1 MRSSD
6 CTALFAHPCSGE
18 AYPLRFIFVRVVRC
32 RLFDLHLSASVC
44 SCHLCPAVYAAGF
57 LFEWA
62 QDLDGRTMQSREMI
76 DTNNTNQLG
85 KTTISP
91 FMQRALALAAQ
102 ARGHCH
108 PNPMVGCVIVRDG
121 SIVGEG
127 WHRQPGTAHA
137 EVNALVTAKEAARGA
152 TAYVTLEPCNHWGR
166 TPPCAQ
172 ALIDAGVVK
181 VVVALRDP
189 NPLAVGGAETLRR
202 AGILVEIGDGADEAQ
217 RLNERWL
224 TYVQQGRP
232 FVHLKV
238 AMSLDAKVATCAGE
252 SQWITGPAARR
263 RGHHWR
269 DSHEAILVG
278 ATTVRTDNPSLTCR
292 LVPGDVEGSL
302 PVRQPLRVVLA
313 GERPLPSDARLFH
326 DNAAPT
332 LVITA
337 EAHYAMQRRALAAA
351 SPRVEVI
358 SVATDESYPGPA
370 AVLQCLYGRE
380 VVGMLIE
387 GGPTVASTFLNAN
400 LVDRVSV
407 FIAPKLL
414 GPNGASAFRQV
425 DAAQL
430 TQALALKN
438 LECSSVGEDILL
450 TGQIELDAQNGSR
463 RGGESVHR
471 HR

>member
-1 MRSSD
+1 
-6 CTALFAHPCSGE
+6 
-18 AYPLRFIFVRVVRC
+18 
-32 RLFDLHLSASVC
+32 
-44 SCHLCPAVYAAGF
+44 
-57 LFEWA
+57 
-62 QDLDGRTMQSREMI
+62 MI
-76 DTNNTNQLG
+76 DTNNTNEMG
-85 KTTISP
+85 KTAISP

-108 PNPMVGCVIVRDG
+108 PNPMVGCVIVQEG
-121 SIVGEG
+121 CIVGEG
-127 WHRQPGTAHA
+127 WHRQPGAAHA
-137 EVNALVTAKEAARGA
+137 EVNALMVAKEAARGA

-202 AGILVEIGDGADEAQ
+202 AGIPVEIGDGADEAQ

-238 AMSLDAKVATCAGE
+238 AMSLDAKVATRSGE

-278 ATTVRTDNPSLTCR
+278 ANTVRIDDPSLTCR
-292 LVPGDVEGSL
+292 LDPADVEGSL
-302 PVRQPLRVVLA
+302 PIRHPLRVVLA
-313 GERPLPSDARLFH
+313 GKRPLPSDARLFH
-326 DNAAPT
+326 DGAAPT
-332 LVITA
+332 LVITT
-337 EAHYAMQRRALAAA
+337 EAHYAMQRSVLAAA
-351 SPRVEVI
+351 GPRVEIV
-358 SVATDESYPGPA
+358 SVATYRSYPDPA
-370 AVLQCLYGRE
+370 AVLQCLYARE
-380 VVGMLIE
+380 MVGVLIE
-387 GGPTVASTFLNAN
+387 GGPTAASAFLNAA

-414 GPNGASAFRQV
+414 GPNGASAFRQA

-430 TQALALKN
+430 AQALVLKN
-438 LECSSVGEDILL
+438 MQCIPVGEDTLL
-450 TGQIELDAQNGSR
+450 TGRIEPKSYSGSR
-463 RGGESVHR
+463 EEG
-471 HR
+471 